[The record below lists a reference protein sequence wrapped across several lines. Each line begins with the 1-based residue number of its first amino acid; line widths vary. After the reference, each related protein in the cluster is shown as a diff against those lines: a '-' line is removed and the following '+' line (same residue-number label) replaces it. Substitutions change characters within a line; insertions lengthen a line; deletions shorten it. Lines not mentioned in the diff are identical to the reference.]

1 MRPRVTAR
9 WIGFPATVL
18 ALCLAALLPGAARA
32 QGVSPA
38 VMVNDRAIT
47 GYEVEQRAALLRAL
61 GAPGDLVEE
70 ATNRLIDER
79 LQVQAATAAGFS
91 ATPKEIDEGVAE
103 FAGRANTTPENFLAT
118 IAQRGVAPE
127 TFRAFVEAGVIWRK
141 FVREKLGPRVNVGA
155 ADIAAAKDRA
165 GSEGGVR
172 VLLSEII
179 LPARN
184 AAEAAQSEARVAELS
199 GINGFEAFAAAARA
213 YSAAASR
220 QQGGRIDWVPLDKL
234 PPPVRQQIL
243 SLKPGQVTAPLRAP
257 NAIAIFQ
264 LRAIDEVAAPAPAV
278 ESIDYAQYL
287 AADAA
292 EARRVADQVDSCDDL
307 YGVAKSLPADRL
319 IRQTLPPA
327 QIPGDVRAELDR
339 LDRDEVS
346 LRLSRGGLPA
356 VTMLCER
363 KTVAAA
369 ALDEGDLRARLVNQR
384 LAGLAE
390 NYLAGLRAD
399 AVIVEAK

>member
-9 WIGFPATVL
+9 SNGIPDVILG
-18 ALCLAALLPGAARA
+18 LCLAILMSGAALA

-47 GYEVEQRAALLRAL
+47 GYEIEQRAALLGAL

-91 ATPKEIDEGVAE
+91 ATPAEIDEGVAE
-103 FAGRANTTPENFLAT
+103 FAGRANTSPENFLAT
-118 IAQRGVAPE
+118 IARRGVAPE

-155 ADIAAAKDRA
+155 ADIAAAKDQA
-165 GSEGGVR
+165 GTEGGVR

-184 AAEAAQSEARVAELS
+184 ASETAQSEARLAALER
-199 GINGFEAFAAAARA
+199 INGIEAFAAAARA

-220 QQGGRIDWVPLDKL
+220 AQGGRIDWVALDKL

-243 SLKPGQVTAPLRAP
+243 SLKPGQVTSPLRAP
-257 NAIAIFQ
+257 NVIAIFQ
-264 LRAIDEVAAPAPAV
+264 LRAIDEVASPAPAV
-278 ESIDYAQYL
+278 ESIDYAQFV

-292 EARRVADQVDSCDDL
+292 EARRVADRIDTCDDL

-319 IRQTLPPA
+319 VRQTLAPA

-346 LRLSRGGLPA
+346 LRLTRGGRPA

-369 ALDEGDLRARLVNQR
+369 ALDEGELRNRLVNQR

-390 NYLAGLRAD
+390 TYLAGLRAD
-399 AVIVEAK
+399 AVIVGAK